1 MKPEPNSQLTVINS
15 KKTQASQQK
24 LNSVLYPDEFYK
36 QQDQTEIEQ
45 TSIWDV
51 FRRRALLIVGVTA
64 ALTTAAFSW
73 TLTQTNEYEGKFQ
86 LLVEP
91 VITENTLAKI
101 YSGELKLQPAAPV
114 NQEKSGFDYNSQ
126 IQVLQSPQ
134 VMSPIIKQLQTKY
147 PDIDYK
153 TLFGKTTENVQ
164 LGEDKLS
171 IKRLNNTKILEVR
184 YRDTDPKKI
193 QFVLDKVV
201 EGYRRYSLQDGKTD
215 IRKSSDFIQS
225 QIPPLRKR
233 IDGAQAE
240 LQKLRQQYN
249 FIDPQIQTQQL
260 AQQMSQLQ
268 TQRLDTQTQ
277 KNQQELL
284 YKNLEAQ
291 LGLDQ
296 KQALMASAL
305 TQAPRYQALLT
316 QLQQLE
322 ANIAIN
328 LATYTQES
336 PQMQSM
342 LEQRQNLL
350 PLLRQEAERVLG
362 TDLSKVNPQVLAF
375 QDSVRMKLIEELVN
389 TANQIQVLGVRNQVL
404 EQAEKQLS
412 QYAQVFPVVLRRY
425 ADLQRDLE
433 TSNNTLNGLLAKQ
446 QALQLEAVGV
456 KDVAW
461 DVIAKPE
468 IPRYQ
473 NGELIPVSPNMPL
486 NLAIGG
492 VAGLLLGMLLAQLA
506 ERFQHKVFHTPEEA
520 KYTLQL
526 PLLGVIPVS
535 DKVLRLPSAENA
547 AIDLENP
554 PTPTNAFQE
563 AFRSLNANIRLLN
576 VDSPIR
582 SCAITSCQ
590 VADGKSTVAV
600 NLAMAAAAMGQR
612 VLLVDADLRRPQV
625 HEMLC
630 LPNWKGLSSVIS
642 QDLDVEEAIVRSPK
656 EDNLF
661 VLPSGPFF
669 PDPTKLLSSRKM
681 QHLMENLSSKFDL
694 IIYDTPPLLGLADA
708 NLLGAHT
715 NGLMLVVGL
724 NQTEREAL
732 LLALEDLK
740 MAGIPLLGMVANG
753 DKGSRYYY
761 QSYGQNYF
769 EQTSA

>member
-1 MKPEPNSQLTVINS
+1 MKSEPNSQLAVFNS
-15 KKTQASQQK
+15 NKKQPQQQ
-24 LNSVLYPDEFYK
+24 LTSVLYPEDIQKHDKSEL
-36 QQDQTEIEQ
+36 EEG
-45 TSIWDV
+45 SIWNV
-51 FRRRALLIVGVTA
+51 CQRRAILIIGVA
-64 ALTTAAFSW
+64 AAVTTAVFSW
-73 TLTQTNEYEGKFQ
+73 TLNQTNQYEGKFQ

-91 VITENTLAKI
+91 VVTEKTLAKI
-101 YSGELKLQPAAPV
+101 YSGELKLQPAAPA
-114 NQEKSGFDYNSQ
+114 NSENSAFDYDSQ

-134 VMSPIIKQLQTKY
+134 VMSPIIKQLQSKY
-147 PDIDYK
+147 PDIGYR

-164 LGEDKLS
+164 FGEDKLS
-171 IKRLNNTKILEVR
+171 IKRINNTKILEVR
-184 YRDTDPKKI
+184 YRDYDPKKI
-193 QFVLDKVV
+193 QFVLEKVA
-201 EGYRRYSLQDGKTD
+201 EGYRNYSVQDGKIN
-215 IRKSSDFIQS
+215 IRKSIDFIQS
-225 QIPPLRKR
+225 QIPSLTKR
-233 IDGAQAE
+233 INSAQAE

-268 TQRLDTQTQ
+268 AQMLDTQTQ
-277 KNQQELL
+277 INQQELL
-284 YKNLEAQ
+284 YTRLQGQ

-305 TQAPRYQALLT
+305 TQAPRYQALLN

-328 LATYTQES
+328 SATYTQES

-342 LEQRQNLL
+342 LEQHKNLL
-350 PLLRQEAERVLG
+350 PLLRQEAEQVLG
-362 TDLSKVNPQVLAF
+362 TDLAKVKPQVLAF
-375 QDSVRMKLIEELVN
+375 QDSVRMKLIEELVG

-404 EQAEKQLS
+404 EQAAKQLS
-412 QYAQVFPVVLRRY
+412 QYGQVFPVVLRRY
-425 ADLQRDLE
+425 SDLQRELE
-433 TSNNTLNGLLAKQ
+433 VGNTTLNNLVAKQ
-446 QALQLEAVGV
+446 QALQLEAVGA

-461 DVIAKPE
+461 DMIAKPE

-486 NLAIGG
+486 NLALGSA
-492 VAGLLLGMLLAQLA
+492 VGLLLGMLLAQLA
-506 ERFQHKVFHTPEEA
+506 ERFQQKVFHTPEEV

-535 DKVLRLPSAENA
+535 EKVLRLPPADAA
-547 AIDLENP
+547 AIELGNLP
-554 PTPTNAFQE
+554 SPTSAFQE
-563 AFRSLNANIRLLN
+563 AFRSLNANMRLLN

-630 LPNWKGLSSVIS
+630 LPNWTGLSSVIT
-642 QDLDVEEAIVRSPK
+642 QDLDVEEAIVRSPR
-656 EDNLF
+656 EENLF
-661 VLPSGPFF
+661 VLTSGPFF

-769 EQTSA
+769 DQKSA

>member
-1 MKPEPNSQLTVINS
+1 MKSEPNSQLAVFNPN
-15 KKTQASQQK
+15 KKHPAQQQ
-24 LNSVLYPDEFYK
+24 LTPALYPDQFHK
-36 QQDQTEIEQ
+36 QEKTEVEEGN
-45 TSIWDV
+45 IWNV
-51 FRRRALLIVGVTA
+51 CQRRAVLIVGIA
-64 ALTTAAFSW
+64 AAVTTAVFSW
-73 TLTQTNEYEGKFQ
+73 TLNQANQYEGKFQ

-91 VITENTLAKI
+91 VVTEKALAKI
-101 YSGELKLQPAAPV
+101 YSGELKLEPATPAKPE
-114 NQEKSGFDYNSQ
+114 NAGFDYDSQ

-134 VMSPIIKQLQTKY
+134 VMSPIIKQLQSKY
-147 PDIDYK
+147 PDIDYR

-164 LGEDKLS
+164 FGEDKLS
-171 IKRLNNTKILEVR
+171 IKRLKNTKILEVR
-184 YRDTDPKKI
+184 YRDYDPKKI
-193 QFVLDKVV
+193 QFVLDKVA
-201 EGYRRYSLQDGKTD
+201 EGYRNYSVQDGKTN

-225 QIPPLRKR
+225 QIPSLTKR

-268 TQRLDTQTQ
+268 AQMLDTQTQ
-277 KNQQELL
+277 TNQQELL
-284 YKNLEAQ
+284 YTRLQAQ

-296 KQALMASAL
+296 RQALMASAL

-328 LATYTQES
+328 SATYTQES
-336 PQMQSM
+336 PQMQSL
-342 LEQRQNLL
+342 LEQHKNLL
-350 PLLRQEAERVLG
+350 PLLRQEAEQVLG
-362 TDLSKVNPQVLAF
+362 TDLAKVKPQVLAF
-375 QDSVRMKLIEELVN
+375 QDSVRMKLIEELMG

-404 EQAEKQLS
+404 EQAAKQLS

-425 ADLQRDLE
+425 SDLQRELDV
-433 TSNNTLNGLLAKQ
+433 SNNTLNNLVAKQ
-446 QALQLEAVGV
+446 QALQLEAVGA

-473 NGELIPVSPNMPL
+473 NGELIPVAPNMPL
-486 NLAIGG
+486 NLALGG

-506 ERFQHKVFHTPEEA
+506 ERFQHKVFHTPEEV
-520 KYTLQL
+520 KYRLQL

-535 DKVLRLPSAENA
+535 DRVLRLPASEATAVDVENSLA
-547 AIDLENP
+547 
-554 PTPTNAFQE
+554 PTNAFQE
-563 AFRSLNANIRLLN
+563 AFRSLNANMRLLN

-642 QDLDVEEAIVRSPK
+642 QDLDVEEAIVRSPR
-656 EDNLF
+656 EENLF
-661 VLPSGPFF
+661 ILTSGPFF

-681 QHLMENLSSKFDL
+681 QHLMENLLSKFDL

-715 NGLMLVVGL
+715 DGLMLVVGL

-732 LLALEDLK
+732 IVALEDLK

-761 QSYGQNYF
+761 QSYAPNYF
-769 EQTSA
+769 DQKSA